1 MLSIFLKHGEFTD
14 IEKLKDEEK
23 IQIARPIQNRP
34 SLLFHIFTFSIG
46 FTTMS

>member
-23 IQIARPIQNRP
+23 IKIARPIQNRP
-34 SLLFHIFTFSIG
+34 SDKENLRGDL
-46 FTTMS
+46 